1 MPDNGPFLPASDP
14 ELWKRKVLEARS
26 MSFEQKFR
34 LGPLL
39 FEQEC
44 KKLKNHL
51 RSEHRDADEETIN
64 QMASDILED
73 IRRRED
79 EKLIACGLLDDT
91 STTEVAPEGQ

>member
-1 MPDNGPFLPASDP
+1 MRDNIPFLPLSDP
-14 ELWKRKVLEARS
+14 ELWKRKVLEARG

-51 RSEHRDADEETIN
+51 RSEHRDADEATIN